1 MYLGIF
7 FDLGIYLIFL
17 VFQRFFLNIR
27 NPHNLLISVSS
38 FRLLFRVAYARL
50 MNPIFFSKFNLE
62 WTYWISIHWILDELN
77 FFFISL
83 LSIVKLWKKN
93 RHMEFYSPSFLHI
106 LITKIKKKEMIKHL
120 GINDLILLI
129 DLLKNQTIEY
139 LSQVPQRD
147 TS

>member
-1 MYLGIF
+1 
-7 FDLGIYLIFL
+7 
-17 VFQRFFLNIR
+17 
-27 NPHNLLISVSS
+27 
-38 FRLLFRVAYARL
+38 
-50 MNPIFFSKFNLE
+50 
-62 WTYWISIHWILDELN
+62 
-77 FFFISL
+77 
-83 LSIVKLWKKN
+83 
-93 RHMEFYSPSFLHI
+93 MEFYSPSFLHI